1 MNIKVWTNSEE
12 ILKYIIAGKSLFAVT
27 SWKKNKRVIYSVTKS
42 TARPTYWVHVPG
54 FRREPVACFTIEGL
68 RKKYLMSWAIH
79 DEEADLYWRMFY
91 GLIQILLTESR
102 IRPTMVFTP
111 SFNCPLCGRKLIGE
125 KSIYRGYGP
134 TCYKKVALAKDIGLL
149 GNRTGTIIIDDPTE
163 GV

>member
-1 MNIKVWTNSEE
+1 MDIKVWTNSEE

-27 SWKKNKRVIYSVTKS
+27 SWKKNIRVIYRVKKS
-42 TARPTYWVHVPG
+42 NIMPTYWVYVPK
-54 FRREPVACFTIEGL
+54 FRKEPVACFTIKGL

-91 GLIQILLTESR
+91 GLMQILLTESK
-102 IRPTMVFTP
+102 IRPTMTFMP

-134 TCYKKVALAKDIGLL
+134 ACYKKVVYAKDIGLL
-149 GNRTGTIIIDDPTE
+149 GKRAGTVVIDDINE